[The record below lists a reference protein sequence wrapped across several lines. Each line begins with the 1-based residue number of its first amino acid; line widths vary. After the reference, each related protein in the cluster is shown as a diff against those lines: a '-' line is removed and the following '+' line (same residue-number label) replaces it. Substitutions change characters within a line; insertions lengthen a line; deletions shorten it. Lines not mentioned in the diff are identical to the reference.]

1 MIDGKTE
8 EITAGTTGEFHGI
21 TVSDFFRTSCVKNEG
36 EMEAMR
42 NMYGCF
48 YSEINSIINGKR
60 TIYPAVGR
68 DMLSQVDNH
77 KGGNGEH
84 AVFVELHY

>member
-1 MIDGKTE
+1 
-8 EITAGTTGEFHGI
+8 
-21 TVSDFFRTSCVKNEG
+21 
-36 EMEAMR
+36 MR

-60 TIYPAVGR
+60 TIYPAVGM
-68 DMLSQVDNH
+68 DTMFQVDNY

-84 AVFVELHY
+84 AVFVELHYE